1 MGGGGEHQSC
11 KNYSVGVLA
20 LPAQVSTGKDR
31 RGSLPPWD
39 LAVRGGRLS
48 LCETKLERHVGRK
61 LDF

>member
-20 LPAQVSTGKDR
+20 LPAQVSTGKGR

-39 LAVRGGRLS
+39 LAVRGEDCPCVKQNWKGM
-48 LCETKLERHVGRK
+48 
-61 LDF
+61 